1 MDKLWTQR
9 SLKEVSSPKMRSS
22 EVSKRQRTLSYRE
35 PVSEIGAGWTEE
47 RACQK
52 RTIFT
57 QIREK
62 KPDF

>member
-1 MDKLWTQR
+1 M
-9 SLKEVSSPKMRSS
+9 
-22 EVSKRQRTLSYRE
+22 SKRQRTLSYRE